1 MTWDDKTLYNVSY
14 QSPKLTAQKQFNLR
28 DGIIENITIMVRE
41 MNYTH
46 LRSNLKEA
54 FDEVCNTH
62 EPLYVK
68 RQRHK
73 SVVILSMDDWQ
84 SMQETFYLLKSP
96 ANAKRLIKAA
106 ASDRTNNI
114 KTSVKELRDEFG
126 ITS

>member
-1 MTWDDKTLYNVSY
+1 MAK
-14 QSPKLTAQKQFNLR
+14 
-28 DGIIENITIMVRE
+28 E

-46 LRSNLKEA
+46 LRSNLKAA
-54 FDEVCNTH
+54 FDEVCLTR

-73 SVVILSMDDWQ
+73 GVVIVSMDDWK

-96 ANAKRLIKAA
+96 ANAKRLIKAVE
-106 ASDRTNNI
+106 SDGENNI
-114 KTSVKELRDEFG
+114 KTSVKALRDEFR